1 MKRKVI
7 SVLLLLLSVART
19 WNLKAETTTR
29 SAMGRSAPIG
39 EVIANGSVFLNG
51 VKVTSGST
59 VFNGGSLRTARE
71 ARAILALRAGAGVVA
86 LLPESEARVRE
97 ADRRWRIEL
106 VRGTILVR
114 AREATEVLSGRVLVR
129 SPQGNW
135 YRVATR
141 GEGIRVDALEHP
153 VTVQAEGEERRLA
166 AGQSLLLQGG
176 AAQVAPQS
184 PQPRRARREV
194 VLPALVIGALVVT
207 LALTVARGE
216 RSKVV
221 SPVAPQ
227 R

>member
-1 MKRKVI
+1 MKRKAI
-7 SVLLLLLSVART
+7 SILLLLLSAART
-19 WNLKAETTTR
+19 WDLKAETRTR

-51 VKVTSGST
+51 VRVTSGST

-71 ARAILALRAGAGVVA
+71 ARAILALRAGAGVIA
-86 LLPESEARVRE
+86 LLPESEVRVRE
-97 ADRRWRIEL
+97 AGRRWTIEL
-106 VRGTILVR
+106 AQGTVLVR

-129 SPQGNW
+129 SPHGNW
-135 YRVATR
+135 YRVATS
-141 GEGIRVDALEHP
+141 GEGIRVDALENP
-153 VTVQAEGEERRLA
+153 VRVQAEREEWRLA
-166 AGQSLLLQGG
+166 AGHSLLLQGG

-184 PQPRRARREV
+184 PPPRRARRAV
-194 VLPALVIGALVVT
+194 VLPALVVGALVVT